1 MKDPV
6 TGEFVLEGGALVL
19 ADQGICCIDEFDK
32 MFESDRTAIH
42 EVMEQQTISIAKA
55 GIMTTLNA
63 RVSILAA
70 ANPTYGRYNRKRT
83 IEQNVNLPAALLSRF
98 DLLWLITDVPDRE
111 NDYKL
116 AQHIA
121 YVHTHECQPPLNFEP
136 LSIKIM
142 RRYIDLAKSFNPTVP
157 PHLDDEIVAAYINMR
172 HEARNNQNTTYTSAR
187 CLLAIVRLA
196 TALVSFLEPSWIDF
210 GTHFWALF

>member
-1 MKDPV
+1 MKDSI

-32 MFESDRTAIH
+32 MLDGDRTAIH

-70 ANPTYGRYNRKRT
+70 ANPVSGKYNLKKSVEYN
-83 IEQNVNLPAALLSRF
+83 IQLPAALLSRF
-98 DLLWLITDVPDRE
+98 DLLWLITDQPNKE

-121 YVHTHECQPPLNFEP
+121 YVHQHCSEPKLDFKP
-136 LSIKIM
+136 LSIKVLRRFIQIAKTYNPVIPPDFTEIM
-142 RRYIDLAKSFNPTVP
+142 VN
-157 PHLDDEIVAAYINMR
+157 AYIGMR
-172 HEARNNQNTTYTSAR
+172 NDARNNKNVTFTSPR
-187 CLLAIVRLA
+187 TLLAILRLS
-196 TALVSFLEPSWIDF
+196 TALVFIIIF
-210 GTHFWALF
+210 YY

>member
-32 MFESDRTAIH
+32 MFDGDRTAIH

-98 DLLWLITDVPDRE
+98 DLLWLILDIPNKE
-111 NDYKL
+111 NDLKL
-116 AQHIA
+116 AKHIA
-121 YVHTHECQPPLNFEP
+121 YVHKNEKQPPLAFEP
-136 LSIKIM
+136 LSIPIM
-142 RRYIDLAKSFNPTVP
+142 RRYIDLAKTFNPTVP
-157 PHLDDEIVAAYINMR
+157 PHLTDEIIGAYINMR
-172 HEARNNQNTTYTSAR
+172 HEARNNQNTTYTSPR
-187 CLLAIVRLA
+187 CLLAIIRIA
-196 TALVSFLEPSWIDF
+196 TALVCIL
-210 GTHFWALF
+210 LFFDNIFY